1 MQRYVEKAMGIS
13 SWRSKKQ
20 SNTLPR
26 NWARERAIGASYRG
40 FLGGWLFC
48 FIYHAERRKTAG
60 RRP

>member
-1 MQRYVEKAMGIS
+1 MGIS
-13 SWRSKKQ
+13 SWRSKRQ

-26 NWARERAIGASYRG
+26 NRARERAIGASYRG

-48 FIYHAERRKTAG
+48 FINHAERRKTAG